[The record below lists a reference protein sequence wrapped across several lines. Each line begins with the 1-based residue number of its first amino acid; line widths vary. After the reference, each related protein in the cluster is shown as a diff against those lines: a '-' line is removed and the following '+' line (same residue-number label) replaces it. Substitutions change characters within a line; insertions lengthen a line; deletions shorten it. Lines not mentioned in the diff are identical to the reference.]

1 MKKLIKKIS
10 KKTWRITT
18 LLLLGNI
25 VFIVSLIFL
34 STKEQIAKTDWEVWL
49 VTVILYW
56 VFWATIWFAKK
67 TQPLFDEVIRVG
79 FVEPF
84 GKQFKE

>member
-1 MKKLIKKIS
+1 MKKLIKKIT
-10 KKTWRITT
+10 KKTWTITA

-25 VFIVSLIFL
+25 AFIVAIVLL
-34 STKEQIAKTDWEVWL
+34 STKEQIAKTDWTGWL

-56 VFWATIWFAKK
+56 VFWATVWFAKI
-67 TQPLFDEVIRVG
+67 THPLFNTAIRVG

-84 GKQFKE
+84 AKQFKE